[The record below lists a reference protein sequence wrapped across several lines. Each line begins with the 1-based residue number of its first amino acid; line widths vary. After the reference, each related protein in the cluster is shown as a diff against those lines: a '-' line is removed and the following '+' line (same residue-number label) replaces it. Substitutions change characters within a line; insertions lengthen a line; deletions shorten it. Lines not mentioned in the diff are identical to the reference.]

1 MESEMTTNRRQFS
14 RVSFD
19 APAQLTA
26 LKSTHLAKV
35 LDLSFKGALVSLTE
49 PTRWPVGT
57 PCQLTLRLA
66 QLDATIGM
74 MAEVAHCEDTLLG
87 LQCRS
92 IDLDSITHLRK
103 LIELNLGDPA
113 SLERE
118 LQALATH

>member
-1 MESEMTTNRRQFS
+1 METDMSTNRRQFS

-26 LKSTHLAKV
+26 MKSTHLAKV
-35 LDLSFKGALVSLTE
+35 LDLSFKGALVSLPE

-66 QLDATIGM
+66 QLDVSIGM
-74 MAEVAHCEDTLLG
+74 LAEVAHCEDTLLG